1 MPLRRRRPGP
11 VHPSTRPARPR
22 VPAVASNARW
32 ARTVGVGLSVG
43 LALTSGFASPA
54 AASVLDLFG
63 YGARGLALAGAAA
76 TTAEGHAAVYYNP
89 AGLGFER
96 HRTFSLGYQ
105 HAVFDLSR
113 DGEAADAPGAP
124 ATLIGMSIPV
134 PLGGAMTDRLTLGAA
149 FVIPFGS
156 VLLARVPRPGEPSFV
171 LLESR
176 AQTVSLQLGLGAR
189 LCDWFSVG
197 AGFIALAELGGGIK
211 VAPNETGRIGSTV
224 HDELLADYAPTA
236 GALARLGRGVSAAL
250 VFRGESKATFSL
262 PLDANLG
269 ETFPLPVP
277 PLDITGV
284 AQFDPRQVA
293 FELSGRPPGLPVV
306 VAGGATWK
314 QWSRFP
320 NPIVFTAVR
329 PGDAP
334 QPAPGFGDTWV
345 ARVGA
350 EGTFGDASTGGGGG
364 GGLTYK
370 PRLGYAFEPSPV
382 PPQTGFHNYVDN
394 DRHILGVG
402 LGLAWRSLRLDLG
415 GQWHHLVLATEH
427 KVPGGDVETYKHAGD
442 ILAWGLELGVHL

>member
-1 MPLRRRRPGP
+1 MSHRCRLHEPSRPVCHPLATGAPRARI
-11 VHPSTRPARPR
+11 HPAALGAVVLSLALARPA
-22 VPAVASNARW
+22 
-32 ARTVGVGLSVG
+32 T
-43 LALTSGFASPA
+43 
-54 AASVLDLFG
+54 ASVLDLFG
-63 YGARGLALAGAAA
+63 YGARGMALAGAAA

-113 DGEAADAPGAP
+113 DGEAADVPGAP
-124 ATLIGMSIPV
+124 ATLIGMSIPL
-134 PLGGAMTDRLTLGAA
+134 PLGGVMTERLALGAG

-156 VLLARVPRPGEPSFV
+156 VLVADVPRPGEPSFV

-176 AQTVSLQLGLGAR
+176 AQTVSLQLALGAR

-197 AGFIALAELGGGIK
+197 GGFIALAELGGGIK

-236 GALARLGRGVSAAL
+236 GALARLGREVSAAL

-277 PLDITGV
+277 PLNITGV
-284 AQFDPRQVA
+284 AQYDPRQIA
-293 FELSGRPPGLPVV
+293 FELSGRPPGMPVI

-334 QPAPGFGDTWV
+334 QPLPGFGDTWV
-345 ARVGA
+345 VRLGA
-350 EGTFGDASTGGGGG
+350 EGRFDGSSE
-364 GGLTYK
+364 GGLTFS
-370 PRLGYAFEPSPV
+370 PRVGYAFERSPV
-382 PPQTGFHNYVDN
+382 PPQQGFHNFVDN
-394 DRHILGVG
+394 DRHLAALG
-402 LGLAWRSLRLDLG
+402 LGLAWQSLRFDLG
-415 GQWHHLVLATEH
+415 GQWHHLVLQTEH
-427 KVPGGDVETYKHAGD
+427 KASGGPVPTYKHGGD